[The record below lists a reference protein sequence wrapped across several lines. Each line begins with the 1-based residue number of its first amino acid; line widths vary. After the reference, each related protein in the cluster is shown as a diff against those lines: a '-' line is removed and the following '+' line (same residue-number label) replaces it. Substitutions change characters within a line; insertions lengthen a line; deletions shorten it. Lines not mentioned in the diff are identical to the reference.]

1 MGSAKAALA
10 GAVVGFLAP
19 GLVGNYRC
27 LRDQGLARLAAAC
40 GGVCFALANYSTT
53 NWLVRGALA
62 EFLAAMMLPWVL
74 LSVLQHY
81 PRHFSD

>member
-10 GAVVGFLAP
+10 GAVVGFLSP
-19 GLVGNYRC
+19 GFVGNYRC

-53 NWLVRGALA
+53 NWLVRGRIGRVFSGHDVALG
-62 EFLAAMMLPWVL
+62 AAVCSATLPT
-74 LSVLQHY
+74 
-81 PRHFSD
+81 PFF